1 MPQFPTHPFPS
12 RTGMFC
18 KTKFVEIKVVSVC
31 LAIVL
36 LLAGAI
42 STWAQSTS
50 GDIVGTVSDKNGAA
64 ISGAD
69 VSAKNTATG
78 VVTAVKAGTEGIFHI
93 PNLPA
98 GVYDITGTAPGFA
111 PYVLKGFTV

>member
-36 LLAGAI
+36 LLAGAV
-42 STWAQSTS
+42 STWSQATS
-50 GDIVGTVSDKNGAA
+50 GDIVGTVTDKSGAA
-64 ISGAD
+64 ISAAD
-69 VSAKNTATG
+69 ISAKNEATG
-78 VVTAVKAGTEGIFHI
+78 VVTTVKAGTEGTFQM

-98 GVYDITGTAPGFA
+98 GMYDITGAAPGFS
-111 PYVLKGFTV
+111 